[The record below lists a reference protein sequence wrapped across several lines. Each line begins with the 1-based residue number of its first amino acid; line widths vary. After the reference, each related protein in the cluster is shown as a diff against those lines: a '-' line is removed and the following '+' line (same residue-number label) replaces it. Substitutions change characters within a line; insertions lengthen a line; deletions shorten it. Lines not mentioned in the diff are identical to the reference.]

1 MPGSEKMIFGLVDN
15 EDNLWE
21 CHALDKLFDISGKTV
36 LGENTGTER
45 LKTGV
50 TASPSPSKAHEITPT
65 F

>member
-36 LGENTGTER
+36 LGENIDTT
-45 LKTGV
+45 LV
-50 TASPSPSKAHEITPT
+50 
-65 F
+65 FV